1 MEKFTEKEKGC
12 LFEYTDELKHLI
24 EEDNLATVSD
34 NRCSYTWQEV
44 DVLSKKIKKIND

>member
-12 LFEYTDELKHLI
+12 LLEYTDELKQLI